1 MIKKIIMTSSALAL
15 AMSLNVQAAD
25 DDKTYLT
32 SSDGKPAVSSSG
44 ECVVSSGMT
53 AEQLEAC
60 GYKKPE
66 AVIEVVATPTA
77 ATVTTKVEEKIT
89 LSAEMLFDFDS
100 ANLTDDAKAI
110 INERIDRFQG
120 KVKAT
125 TKIQVVGHTDS
136 SGPEAYNQTLSEKRA
151 QAVADYIKANAK
163 RNPTDDAFSVMG
175 KGESMPVASNDTR
188 DGRKQNRRVEI
199 YFEGIIEKMV
209 EK

>member
-15 AMSLNVQAAD
+15 AMSINVQAAD

-66 AVIEVVATPTA
+66 AVIEVVATETA
-77 ATVTTKVEEKIT
+77 ATVTMKVEEKIT

-100 ANLTDDAKAI
+100 AKLTDDAKAI
-110 INERIDRFQG
+110 IDERIDRFQG

-125 TKIQVVGHTDS
+125 TAVSIVGHTDS
-136 SGPEAYNQTLSEKRA
+136 SGPESYNQILSEKRA
-151 QAVADYIKANAK
+151 QSVADYIKSNAK
-163 RNPTDDAFSVMG
+163 RSDFSMEVMG
-175 KGESMPVASNDTR
+175 KGESSPIASNDTR
-188 DGRKQNRRVEI
+188 EGRKQNRRVEVNM
-199 YFEGIIEKMV
+199 EGVIEKMV